1 MFVRGLSE
9 ICFNYNFK
17 DCTYSDTINPRRL
30 RSLGGGL
37 RRILSNIKRED
48 KSLTN
53 KKIIENLAYSAVSGD
68 EKKLLSQIS
77 AVENNTKFN
86 YQTKT
91 KDINLNNLAD
101 NIILIYENIV
111 GQKLT
116 PNQKEE
122 FKRRLENFAKNET
135 RIKWSV

>member
-122 FKRRLENFAKNET
+122 FKRRL
-135 RIKWSV
+135 

>member
-1 MFVRGLSE
+1 MSE

-135 RIKWSV
+135 RIKWSM